1 MMDDTFHLQRFITA
15 QESVYTR
22 VVKELKN
29 GRKDSHWMWY
39 IFPQIDGLG
48 FSATTKRY
56 SIKSVAEAKAYLAH
70 PILGQRLCECVELIL
85 AVEGKSVL
93 QIMGAPDDLKLCS
106 SMTLFSQMSDNPIFS
121 QILEKYFAGK
131 LDTRTLEILQNL
143 KEE

>member
-1 MMDDTFHLQRFITA
+1 MDDTFHLQRFITA